1 MSMEQ
6 RKAVSLAD
14 FLARAG
20 FGGHREAKRLIAAGR
35 VQLNGQPATRP
46 DCEIIPRRD
55 HVRVNGK
62 LIKKLW
68 PLTYILMNK
77 PLNTITA
84 AFDPRQ
90 RKTVYDLLGKYAK
103 VVQSVGR
110 LDYDTEG
117 ALLFT
122 NDGELAHA
130 LTDPRSHVT
139 KVYRVKVKGHPS
151 FEALA
156 RLRAGV
162 DIGGYRTAPA
172 KVRTVQKG
180 PANTWLRL
188 TLTEGKYRQVKRMVA
203 AVGHPVLSLIRERF
217 GPLAADRL
225 KAGQW
230 RHLEEWEVR
239 QLKEATNT

>member
-6 RKAVSLAD
+6 RKTVTLVD

-20 FGGHREAKRLIAAGR
+20 YGGRREAKRLIAAGR
-35 VQLNGQPATRP
+35 VQLNGSPINRP
-46 DCEIIPRRD
+46 DCEIVPRND
-55 HVRVNGK
+55 HVRVDGK
-62 LIKKLW
+62 LVKKLW

-84 AFDPRQ
+84 AYDPRERQ
-90 RKTVYDLLGKYAK
+90 TVYEFLGRYAK

-110 LDYDTEG
+110 LDYDTQG

-130 LTDPRSHVT
+130 LTDPRSHVA

-151 FEALA
+151 PQALA
-156 RLRAGV
+156 RLREGV
-162 DIGGYRTAPA
+162 EIGGYRTAPA
-172 KVRTVQKG
+172 KVRKLEEG

-188 TLTEGKYRQVKRMVA
+188 TLTEGKYRQVKRMVE
-203 AVGHPVLSLIRERF
+203 AVGHPALGLIRECF
-217 GPLAADRL
+217 GFLELGSL

-230 RHLEEWEVR
+230 RHLEDWEVR
-239 QLKEATNT
+239 KLKEATAI